1 MKLFA
6 FTVFCLVGC
15 IYEPDQYTSTD
26 ILQNGYYDLEY
37 PNGVYL
43 YVTKQRDSVWFIIED
58 EFIYEAGDSSKFQIQ
73 R

>member
-6 FTVFCLVGC
+6 FTVFCLIGC
-15 IYEPDQYTSTD
+15 IYEPDDYTSTD

-43 YVTKQRDSVWFIIED
+43 YVSKAHDTVCFIIED
-58 EFIYEAGDSSKFQIQ
+58 EFIYESGDSTKFQII